1 MDAIQE
7 DPHGTEAM
15 LKWLDY
21 CFRLGATKGAEEL
34 ALAVTE
40 LVMRWDLD
48 AYEKLVRVLI
58 RAINRQDLR
67 RRNIRNLRECLFL
80 TRVDILRKVVEVMSY
95 A

>member
-48 AYEKLVRVLI
+48 AYEKLVRVFVRFI
-58 RAINRQDLR
+58 A
-67 RRNIRNLRECLFL
+67 RNQVRYDNLPYERTLL
-80 TRVDILRKVVEVMSY
+80 GVMKNVKV
-95 A
+95 